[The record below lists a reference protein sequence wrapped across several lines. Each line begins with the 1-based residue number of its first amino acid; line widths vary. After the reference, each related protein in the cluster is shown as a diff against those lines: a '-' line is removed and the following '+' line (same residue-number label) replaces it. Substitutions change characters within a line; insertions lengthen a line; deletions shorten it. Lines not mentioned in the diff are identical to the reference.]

1 MKIQSSPIKNNS
13 PLKEDKSELDK
24 SNENPLS
31 EYMSGTN
38 LADLMFLQDK
48 NLLGSK
54 QAHLFK
60 RSVNNMS
67 SQSMFNRSDTASTY
81 GKMTNR

>member
-1 MKIQSSPIKNNS
+1 MKNNS
-13 PLKEDKSELDK
+13 PYKEDKSELDK

-38 LADLMFLQDK
+38 LADLMFLQDN
-48 NLLGSK
+48 NLLGAKS
-54 QAHLFK
+54 AHLFK

-67 SQSMFNRSDTASTY
+67 S
-81 GKMTNR
+81 

>member
-1 MKIQSSPIKNNS
+1 MKLDKQVEIIKEESPMKIQSSPIKNNS
-13 PLKEDKSELDK
+13 HLKEDKSELDK

-48 NLLGSK
+48 NLLGTK
-54 QAHLFK
+54 
-60 RSVNNMS
+60 
-67 SQSMFNRSDTASTY
+67 
-81 GKMTNR
+81 

>member
-67 SQSMFNRSDTASTY
+67 SQSMFNRPDTASTY